1 MRFLLD
7 TNVVIAVMNRRPVVT
22 ERVFRHSRRDYG
34 LSAIVAHELL
44 YGAFRARRVDEALA
58 AFDRLRMPILDFSVE
73 DARRAGE
80 IRAALAAAGTP
91 IGPYDLLIAGQALA
105 RNLTLV
111 TRNVREFGRV
121 SGLRVEDWEQDVA

>member
-22 ERVFRHSRRDYG
+22 ERVFRNSRRDYG

-105 RNLTLV
+105 RDLTLV